1 MKKKY
6 IILFSMIFILLIIL
20 LTCFIYN
27 KSISNK
33 LKYSQEYI
41 IGQGNIKG
49 NVDTEYFE
57 SINSNFEIG
66 ANSYG
71 YAVFKNPDKAF
82 KSLLEY
88 YQDGITLIQKEFE
101 LLPLT
106 NFNYKNYKTYGWQ
119 VTTGT
124 DEEKEQARFVS
135 SFIDIYENS
144 FKR

>member
-6 IILFSMIFILLIIL
+6 IVLFSIVFILLIIL
-20 LTCFIYN
+20 LSCIIYN
-27 KSISNK
+27 KNIDSK

-41 IGQGNIKG
+41 VGQGNIKG
-49 NVDTEYFE
+49 NVNIEYFE
-57 SINSNFEIG
+57 SINSDFEIG

-82 KSLLEY
+82 KRLLED
-88 YQDGITLIQKEFE
+88 YQDGIHLIQKEFSLKE
-101 LLPLT
+101 LS
-106 NFNYKNYKTYGWQ
+106 NANYELYGTYGWQ

-124 DEEKEQARFVS
+124 EEEQSHAHFVS

-144 FKR
+144 FKK